1 MIENSNS
8 AVPERRS
15 GLMKRFARAA
25 VLTILALAL
34 TVAGLNR
41 LAPITSA
48 KALKQLSRSA
58 AGMAPI
64 DLQVNG
70 KAAHVLKGGSG
81 DALLL
86 VHGFTANK
94 DTFNDVARLL
104 TKNYTVYSV
113 DLPGFGDADRDPRAD
128 YSIRSQSEYVR
139 SLVAALGLG
148 RVHLG
153 GNSMGGGIV
162 AEYAARYPDEVAS
175 IWLLDAV
182 ATTEMSQSVFVKT
195 FEATG
200 EFPLLVKT
208 RDQVVSKFDL
218 LLGQP
223 KFIPYSIEYALAVI
237 GERDFDLHKQILKTL
252 TMTTTPIETRYS
264 NLTTPALIV
273 TGDQDRIVP
282 PASVN
287 TLAKVFV
294 NSKVIVMPGVGH
306 IPMFESP
313 KQTVQDYLEFRSNFM
328 GT

>member
-1 MIENSNS
+1 MIEKSN
-8 AVPERRS
+8 PEAQESRS
-15 GLMKRFARAA
+15 GLTKRVALAA
-25 VLTILALAL
+25 LLTILALAL

-48 KALKQLSRSA
+48 NALKQLSRSV

-64 DLQVNG
+64 DLQVDG
-70 KAAHVLKGGSG
+70 KTAHVLKGGSG
-81 DALLL
+81 DALVL

-94 DTFNDVARLL
+94 DTFNDAARLL

-128 YSIRSQSEYVR
+128 YSIRGQSEYVR
-139 SLVAALGLG
+139 SLVAALGIG

-153 GNSMGGGIV
+153 GNSMGGAIV
-162 AEYAARYPDEVAS
+162 AEYAAQYPDEVAS
-175 IWLLDAV
+175 IWLLDA
-182 ATTEMSQSVFVKT
+182 AGTSEMSQSVVAKS

-200 EFPLLVKT
+200 ESSLLAKT

-223 KFIPYSIEYALAVI
+223 KFIPYAIEYALAKI

-252 TMTTTPIETRYS
+252 MTTTTPIETRYS
-264 NLTTPALIV
+264 NRTTPALIV
-273 TGDQDRIVP
+273 TGDQDRIIP

-287 TLAKVFV
+287 TFAKVFV

-306 IPMFESP
+306 IPMVESP
-313 KQTVQDYLEFRSNFM
+313 MQTVQDYLEFRSKL
-328 GT
+328 

>member
-1 MIENSNS
+1 MIENSS
-8 AVPERRS
+8 TAAPEGRS
-15 GLMKRFARAA
+15 GLMKKFALAA

-41 LAPITSA
+41 LAPIASA
-48 KALKQLSRSA
+48 KALKQLSRSS

-70 KAAHVLKGGSG
+70 KTAHVLKGGSG

-86 VHGFTANK
+86 IHGFTANK
-94 DTFNDVARLL
+94 DTFNDAARLL
-104 TKNYTVYSV
+104 TKHYTVYSV

-128 YSIRSQSEYVR
+128 YSIRGQSEYVR
-139 SLVAALGLG
+139 ALVAALELG

-162 AEYAARYPDEVAS
+162 AEYAAKHPDEVAS
-175 IWLLDAV
+175 IWLLDAA
-182 ATTEMSQSVFVKT
+182 ATTETTQSVFAKT

-200 EFPLLVKT
+200 EFPMLVKT

-223 KFIPYSIEYALAVI
+223 KFIPYSIEYALAVT

-252 TMTTTPIETRYS
+252 TTTTPIETRYS

-306 IPMFESP
+306 IPMFEAP
-313 KQTVQDYLEFRSNFM
+313 KQTVQDYLEFRSNLK